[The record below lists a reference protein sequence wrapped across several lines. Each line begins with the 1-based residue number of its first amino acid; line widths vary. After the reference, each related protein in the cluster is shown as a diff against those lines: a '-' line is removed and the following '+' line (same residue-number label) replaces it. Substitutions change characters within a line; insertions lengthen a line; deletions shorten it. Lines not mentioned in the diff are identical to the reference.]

1 MHRSKKV
8 NRKAKKSPKRK
19 RSGLTAL
26 SRIHPQVAGIDLG
39 SREHWVCAPEV
50 SKGTPN
56 VRTFGTTMP
65 QLQQLAEWLL
75 EQGVESVAMES
86 TNVYWIPLYELL
98 ESCGIEVLLVNARQ
112 LRHVPGRK
120 TDMRDC
126 QWIQLLH
133 SCGLL
138 RGSFRPPRDH
148 RRNPGPAP
156 AIEQSG
162 EGEQPLCA
170 VDAEVAGSDERPDPS
185 CGHRSDRSDGDGDGA
200 GDCGRREGPSPSGG
214 PARRAVQEIQRG
226 VCRVPVGQ
234 LAGGASVQPQVG
246 AGVLRHDSTRDRGL

>member
-112 LRHVPGRK
+112 LRHVPGPRP
-120 TDMRDC
+120 TC
-126 QWIQLLH
+126 GTANGF
-133 SCGLL
+133 SCCI
-138 RGSFRPPRDH
+138 
-148 RRNPGPAP
+148 A
-156 AIEQSG
+156 AA
-162 EGEQPLCA
+162 C
-170 VDAEVAGSDERPDPS
+170 
-185 CGHRSDRSDGDGDGA
+185 CGDRSV
-200 GDCGRREGPSPSGG
+200 RTRSSSESGPCTGN
-214 PARRAVQEIQRG
+214 
-226 VCRVPVGQ
+226 
-234 LAGGASVQPQVG
+234 
-246 AGVLRHDSTRDRGL
+246 

>member
-75 EQGVESVAMES
+75 EQGVESHSGDGRS
-86 TNVYWIPLYELL
+86 TNVYWIPLYEALH
-98 ESCGIEVLLVNARQ
+98 GVLSKGHRGPVGQRLRQ
-112 LRHVPGRK
+112 LRHVPAPQDRLCG
-120 TDMRDC
+120 TPPMAF
-126 QWIQLLH
+126 QLLPC
-133 SCGLL
+133 CGLL
-138 RGSFRPPRDH
+138 RGSFRHARDH
-148 RRNPGPAP
+148 RRNPGLLHRQLSNLVR
-156 AIEQSG
+156 ESSRFVQS
-162 EGEQPLCA
+162 
-170 VDAEVAGSDERPDPS
+170 DAESKLLSRWI
-185 CGHRSDRSDGDGDGA
+185 R
-200 GDCGRREGPSPSGG
+200 
-214 PARRAVQEIQRG
+214 
-226 VCRVPVGQ
+226 
-234 LAGGASVQPQVG
+234 
-246 AGVLRHDSTRDRGL
+246 